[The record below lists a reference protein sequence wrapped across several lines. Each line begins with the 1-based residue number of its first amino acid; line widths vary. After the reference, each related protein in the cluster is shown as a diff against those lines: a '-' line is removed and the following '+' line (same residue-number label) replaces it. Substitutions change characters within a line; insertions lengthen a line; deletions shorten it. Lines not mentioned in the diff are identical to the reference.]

1 MKQASKM
8 SLAARLIRDYL
19 VLAVIAL
26 LVGVTGYRGLD
37 RAAVSL
43 DKISR
48 NAERMAQA
56 TELARLAQL
65 NFKKQVQAW
74 KDTLLRGRD
83 QQAFANYFAE
93 FARQEKLT
101 NDNLLALKALL
112 NKSGINAK
120 RVEQSLVTHAEL
132 GDRYRQAIK
141 SFDASRLDAA
151 QVVDKLIKGIDRK
164 PTDDID
170 KIVEHIQ
177 RYDKETTSKLEDA
190 SHAEIRRIK
199 QLTLGGI
206 LAGIFIALS
215 LGLYLSRSLSK
226 QLHDLASNLQV
237 SSDEVASSASQV
249 AAAGE
254 VMAQGAS
261 EQASSLEETGS
272 SLEELSSMTRR
283 NADSTRQVKT
293 LAQESRLA
301 AEKGAQDMR
310 TMIAA
315 MEAIRDSSDDIARII
330 KTIDEIAFQTNI
342 LALNAAVEAA
352 RAGESGRGFSVVA
365 DEVRSLA
372 QRSAQAAKETADKI
386 EAAIAKTGQGV
397 EMSGKVAQALN
408 DIVGKARQVD
418 ELANEVA
425 SASQEQTEGIN
436 QINIAVSQVNKVTQ
450 DNAASAE
457 ESAAASEELSSQAEV
472 VKQSVADLLRL
483 VDGH

>member
-1 MKQASKM
+1 M
-8 SLAARLIRDYL
+8 
-19 VLAVIAL
+19 AVIAL
-26 LVGVTGYRGLD
+26 LVGTTGYHGLD
-37 RAAVSL
+37 SAAVSL

-56 TELARLAQL
+56 IELARLAQL

-83 QQAFANYFAE
+83 QRAFANYFAE
-93 FARQEKLT
+93 FERQEKLT
-101 NDNLLALKALL
+101 SDNLLALKALL

-120 RVEQSLVTHAEL
+120 GVEQSLATHAWL
-132 GDRYRQAIK
+132 GDKYREAIK

-151 QVVDKLIKGIDRK
+151 QVVDKLVKGIDRQ

-170 KIVEHIQ
+170 KIVEYIQ
-177 RYDKETTSKLEDA
+177 GYDKETTSKLEAA
-190 SHAEIRRIK
+190 SYVETRRIK
-199 QLTLGGI
+199 HLALGGI
-206 LAGIFIALS
+206 LAGILIALS
-215 LGLYLSRSLSK
+215 LGLSLSRSLSSLST
-226 QLHDLASNLQV
+226 QLHDLAANLQV
-237 SSDEVASSASQV
+237 SSDEVASSASQL

-301 AEKGAQDMR
+301 AEKGVQDMR
-310 TMIAA
+310 AMIAA
-315 MEAIRDSSDDIARII
+315 MGAIRESSDDIARII

-372 QRSAQAAKETADKI
+372 QRSAQAASETADKI
-386 EAAIAKTGQGV
+386 EAAITKTGQGV

-408 DIVGKARQVD
+408 DIVGKVRQVD
-418 ELANEVA
+418 DLANEVA

-436 QINIAVSQVNKVTQ
+436 QINLAVSQVNKITQ

-457 ESAAASEELSSQAEV
+457 ESAAASEELSSQAVV